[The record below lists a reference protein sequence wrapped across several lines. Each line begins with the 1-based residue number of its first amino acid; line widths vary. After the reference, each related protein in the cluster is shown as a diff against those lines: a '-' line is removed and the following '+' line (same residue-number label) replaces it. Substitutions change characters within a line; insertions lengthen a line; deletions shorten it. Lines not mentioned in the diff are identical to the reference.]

1 MYEKEVEANL
11 RRLVQNGEKLG
22 VAVSGGADSV
32 ALATVCVAYGRKTGN
47 EVVFLH
53 FEHGI
58 RGEESLRDMEFVK
71 KLAGRLGVKCIVERG
86 DAAAEAEKEK
96 ESLEAAARR
105 LRYDFFVK
113 AAEENGIDKVAVAH
127 HREDL
132 AETLLLNLIRGGGID
147 GMTAMKETRE
157 PFFIRPMLRCTRE
170 QVTDFLERH
179 RIPFVYDSSN
189 DDVNYAR
196 NRVRKELVPLMAEM
210 NPDIVSALMR
220 AYDILL
226 AEGSALQG
234 LADERYQACAR
245 EKEGW
250 VDISLDLFDGEP
262 LAIKR
267 RIVRRAIDRVGC
279 ITDVELKNVDDI
291 IGLAERRRTGKW
303 MEKNDFRAVVS
314 YDILKIC
321 SKSFI
326 IDKYGVFF
334 GKTLEEAARI
344 SDAPLPGCFPEESSA
359 TQYISKSAAEGAVVR
374 RRRDGDV
381 IRPFGMEGTKK
392 LGDWFTDKKV
402 PMQKRDAAPIVE
414 QNGRIIWVV
423 GYGLSE
429 YARAGEEGA
438 VKVEFGYEN
447 GEERDV

>member
-1 MYEKEVEANL
+1 
-11 RRLVQNGEKLG
+11 
-22 VAVSGGADSV
+22 
-32 ALATVCVAYGRKTGN
+32 
-47 EVVFLH
+47 
-53 FEHGI
+53 
-58 RGEESLRDMEFVK
+58 
-71 KLAGRLGVKCIVERG
+71 
-86 DAAAEAEKEK
+86 
-96 ESLEAAARR
+96 
-105 LRYDFFVK
+105 
-113 AAEENGIDKVAVAH
+113 
-127 HREDL
+127 
-132 AETLLLNLIRGGGID
+132 
-147 GMTAMKETRE
+147 
-157 PFFIRPMLRCTRE
+157 
-170 QVTDFLERH
+170 
-179 RIPFVYDSSN
+179 
-189 DDVNYAR
+189 
-196 NRVRKELVPLMAEM
+196 MAEM